1 MTWNSSAKIL
11 VDAFPKLGFVM
22 VSMIAV
28 MILLVWTKC
37 NVKDKVIVFQ
47 TNSNA

>member
-1 MTWNSSAKIL
+1 MTWNSSVKIP
-11 VDAFPKLGFVM
+11 VDAFPKLGFAM

-28 MILLVWTKC
+28 MIPPDWTKC

-47 TNSNA
+47 TNLSA